1 MEEAPDPKMAED
13 MNEKEEEKKNDDHVA
28 PMKSD
33 ETAASSSAISLWSE
47 ILATP
52 ATGDKF
58 SPARPLDDNDCLFGF
73 GKLLFV
79 CQFVGLAS

>member
-1 MEEAPDPKMAED
+1 MEEAPDPKMVED
-13 MNEKEEEKKNDDHVA
+13 MNENEEEKKNDDRVA
-28 PMKSD
+28 PTKDD
-33 ETAASSSAISLWSE
+33 ETAASAISLWTE

-58 SPARPLDDNDCLFGF
+58 SPATPLDDNDCLFGF

-79 CQFVGLAS
+79 YLLT